1 MGRKINYYL
10 AVFID
15 VLGQGEKLKE
25 IKNLPKNDDEA
36 KKFNQLFKETMG
48 AVQEV
53 HDSFDSFFNS
63 FNSTNLEKPI
73 DFDNWHKDEQKIYIE
88 SKKNNLK
95 YLKFSDTIVVYF
107 PLDRESTKV
116 PINSVFIALASAA
129 STFLINLSSKIPLRG
144 AIDIGIG
151 TELKEGGLYGPIL
164 QNLHYLESEISQYP
178 RIVIGDGLINMLN
191 NYEKED
197 NHQNNQFLKIEK
209 AMLPTIKNFISI
221 DEDGVNILNY
231 LDESMAKGFSTN
243 MKQELYRKL
252 NNFISGEINK
262 CINNKK
268 LLDRYKKM
276 QLYVNKNKKYWI

>member
-53 HDSFDSFFNS
+53 HNSFDSFFNS

-73 DFDNWHKDEQKIYIE
+73 DFDNWNKDEQKIYIE

-164 QNLHYLESEISQYP
+164 QNLHHLESEISQYP
-178 RIVIGDGLINMLN
+178 RIVIGDGLIKMLN
-191 NYEKED
+191 DYEKED

-209 AMLPTIKNFISI
+209 AMLPTIKNFILI

-252 NNFISGEINK
+252 NNFISEEINK

-276 QLYVNKNKKYWI
+276 QLYVNKSEKYWI